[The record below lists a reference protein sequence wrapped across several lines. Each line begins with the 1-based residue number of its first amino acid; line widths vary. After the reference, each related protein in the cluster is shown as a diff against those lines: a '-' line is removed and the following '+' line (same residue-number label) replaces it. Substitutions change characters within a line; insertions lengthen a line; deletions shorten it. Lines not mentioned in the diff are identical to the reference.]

1 MSYYPLYFAV
11 IARNIEEHCGS
22 GSILP
27 LEESHITPELT
38 PSLGTTVLRNQY
50 RWGALTMISLRRRH
64 GTRLQCFKG
73 YEICLFFLVMTVPLK
88 LAWFISL
95 LSREG
100 HLSHN
105 PNLINSTC
113 NASPHCP
120 ESEVT
125 STKAV
130 APNKF
135 SPKKKKRNRWPG
147 TKGKQQNYPR
157 HLCNRSFF
165 SQHKKSQL
173 VWDTALFH
181 AGSARNKKCISS
193 WRLPLTTTVIQET
206 GHQRIKQHS
215 SEMLASLVSRKP
227 VPQNEWEVGTLQ
239 QLE

>member
-1 MSYYPLYFAV
+1 MLQ
-11 IARNIEEHCGS
+11 R
-22 GSILP
+22 
-27 LEESHITPELT
+27 
-38 PSLGTTVLRNQY
+38 LRN
-50 RWGALTMISLRRRH
+50 M
-64 GTRLQCFKG
+64 FV
-73 YEICLFFLVMTVPLK
+73 FFGDDCASKTGLVH
-88 LAWFISL
+88 I
-95 LSREG
+95 
-100 HLSHN
+100 
-105 PNLINSTC
+105 
-113 NASPHCP
+113 
-120 ESEVT
+120 
-125 STKAV
+125 STKQRRSPQSQPQSNQQYLQRESALPRV
-130 APNKF
+130 RGDINK
-135 SPKKKKRNRWPG
+135 SSCTKQILTKKKKRNRWPG